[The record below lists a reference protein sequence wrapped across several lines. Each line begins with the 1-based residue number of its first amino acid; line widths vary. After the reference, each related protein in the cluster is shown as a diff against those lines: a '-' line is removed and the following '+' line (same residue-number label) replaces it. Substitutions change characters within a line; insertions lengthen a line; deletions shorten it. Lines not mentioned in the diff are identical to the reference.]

1 MKDKKKTRIQ
11 LSAELASLEKD
22 IKKLDEKSKRTEN
35 ELKEQLENGQKLA
48 ESRSRIEQII
58 NRELHEEI
66 EERKLLEKALELS
79 ENRFRRL
86 FEAARDGILI
96 LDFETGNIEEV
107 NPFLVELLGYAR
119 EHFLGKKLWE
129 IGAFKDIE
137 ISKGAFNELQTKGYV
152 RYEDLPLQTKD
163 ARLVEVEFVSNVYLV
178 GHKKVI
184 QCNIR
189 DISLRKR
196 QEKKP

>member
-137 ISKGAFNELQTKGYV
+137 ISKSAFNELQTKGYV

>member
-96 LDFETGNIEEV
+96 LDFDTGNIEEV

-137 ISKGAFNELQTKGYV
+137 ISKSAFNELQTKGYV

-196 QEKKP
+196 SEKKP

>member
-96 LDFETGNIEEV
+96 LDFDTGNIEEV

-137 ISKGAFNELQTKGYV
+137 ISKSAFNELQTKGYV

-196 QEKKP
+196 QENKP